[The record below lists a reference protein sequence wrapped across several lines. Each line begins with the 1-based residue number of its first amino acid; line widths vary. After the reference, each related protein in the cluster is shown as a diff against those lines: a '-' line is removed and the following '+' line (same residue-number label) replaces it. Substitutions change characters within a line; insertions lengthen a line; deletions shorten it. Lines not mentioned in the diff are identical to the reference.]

1 MSHIDLK
8 YRVKMDADHELELG
22 QSIGKALAAHRKRV
36 KLTQDQVAERLGVER
51 ETISRF
57 ERGAVIPPV
66 PRLYELAE
74 IYGCTAG
81 ELLGQGS
88 VRTHDQAE
96 DIAKMLEGMRDKDR
110 KLALTIMRELAEHLN
125 QS

>member
-1 MSHIDLK
+1 M
-8 YRVKMDADHELELG
+8 
-22 QSIGKALAAHRKRV
+22 AAHRKRV
-36 KLTQDQVAERLGVER
+36 KLTQDQVAELLGVER

-81 ELLGQGS
+81 ELLEQCS
-88 VRTHDQAE
+88 IRTSDQAE
-96 DIAKMLEGMRDKDR
+96 DIAKMLGGMREKTGNWR
-110 KLALTIMRELAEHLN
+110 
-125 QS
+125 